1 MPAGAIPPKYVRTI
15 LGKMSRPSPEQARP
29 AGAVAMSPEEAR
41 AIAHPSRRAIA
52 EALGPPPDGLTVAE
66 IAGRISRH
74 SNAVRQHLEVLQRAG
89 VVVAAPSPPTG
100 RRGRPSTRYA
110 LAAPGGVAAA
120 GPRELVRRLLDLV
133 RRTGLCPDEV
143 EAFGWEQ
150 GRRNLGEDAPPE
162 AIAAAFAS
170 LGFAPEEV
178 TSERARREGTLDVRL
193 RACPFK
199 EAVLAEGGDLVCTL
213 HRGLVRGA
221 LDRVDPS
228 AQLEA
233 FEVKEPIAA
242 GCRVLAT
249 GLHRHLG
256 TNGSGPPHD

>member
-1 MPAGAIPPKYVRTI
+1 
-15 LGKMSRPSPEQARP
+15 
-29 AGAVAMSPEEAR
+29 MSPEEAR
-41 AIAHPSRRAIA
+41 AIAHPSRRAIV
-52 EALGPPPDGLTVAE
+52 EALGASAHGLTVAE
-66 IAGRISRH
+66 IAGLIGRH

-120 GPRELVRRLLDLV
+120 GHRELVRLLLDLV
-133 RRTGLCPDEV
+133 RRTGMSHDEV

-150 GRRNLGEDAPPE
+150 GRRIVTEDAPPE
-162 AIAAAFAS
+162 AISAAFAS

-199 EAVLAEGGDLVCTL
+199 EAVLAEGGELVCTL

-228 AQLEA
+228 AELEA
-233 FEVKEPIAA
+233 FEVKDPITA

-249 GLHRHLG
+249 GLHRDPG
-256 TNGSGPPHD
+256 TAGSGPPHG